1 MAQFKAIDGFNSMDT
16 KELTGYLYQLNE
28 QLKYMFNNLTPE
40 DNIFQSGSCRNIW
53 RMRKG

>member
-1 MAQFKAIDGFNSMDT
+1 MDT

-40 DNIFQSGSCRNIW
+40 DNYSNQAAARNIW

>member
-1 MAQFKAIDGFNSMDT
+1 MAQFKAIEGFNSMDT

-40 DNIFQSGSCRNIW
+40 DEIRFGWFES
-53 RMRKG
+53 

>member
-28 QLKYMFNNLTPE
+28 QLKYMFNNLTP
-40 DNIFQSGSCRNIW
+40 DVSYRITCNNGNQRTLINP
-53 RMRKG
+53 